1 MILDDKTQDKP
12 KIDYPCEW
20 GFKIIGRD
28 KEKLEES
35 VKDILSHKEYKCKV
49 GNVSR
54 NGKFHS
60 FNAYCEVE
68 NQDDRDKIF
77 KAFEEHKDIKMVL

>member
-28 KEKLEES
+28 K
-35 VKDILSHKEYKCKV
+35 D
-49 GNVSR
+49 
-54 NGKFHS
+54 
-60 FNAYCEVE
+60 A
-68 NQDDRDKIF
+68 
-77 KAFEEHKDIKMVL
+77 